1 MGGNNMEDKKVLAI
15 PLEEDKEYLA
25 MKKAANQAAND
36 YCKNV
41 EFVCHL
47 GGGDPKAT
55 IHNLRFMAYTAGFE
69 QAWKL
74 IGMFSK
80 DLKEQGH

>member
-1 MGGNNMEDKKVLAI
+1 MEDKKVLAI

-55 IHNLRFMAYTAGFE
+55 IHNLRFMAYKAGFE